1 VLVGIG
7 ILVET
12 ARRLGT
18 GFIIARAEVKA
29 AEAAAE
35 DPAT

>member
-7 ILVET
+7 ILVEI

-18 GFIIARAEVKA
+18 GFIVARAEVKA
-29 AEAAAE
+29 GKEAHGR
-35 DPAT
+35 

>member
-7 ILVET
+7 ILVEV

-18 GFIIARAEVKA
+18 GFIIARKEIEEAKA
-29 AEAAAE
+29 KGE
-35 DPAT
+35 T